1 MPERKR
7 FFSID
12 PFPKEQIRVLPVQ
25 GLCRCH
31 HSRAPSSPKE
41 PQPNISWPTFS
52 WFRYTSHLR
61 KCQSLHLI
69 KTCKIW
75 PLKGTSV
82 LSPANCLR
90 YESCEQKSVPAKHV
104 YLKIKKFI
112 SVVFGGWFEGSQK
125 NFLFW
130 RVLGV
135 LYHWFDAGFTWT
147 QVRHNSQQGHIFPSQ
162 NFILLALYKCQD
174 LLIFTM

>member
-1 MPERKR
+1 MNIKSKSGSCLSRDYVDVITVERHLHPRSLNLKLA
-7 FFSID
+7 
-12 PFPKEQIRVLPVQ
+12 EQHFLGSCILIKKYSK
-25 GLCRCH
+25 G
-31 HSRAPSSPKE
+31 
-41 PQPNISWPTFS
+41 
-52 WFRYTSHLR
+52 SHLR

-90 YESCEQKSVPAKHV
+90 YEFCEQKSVPAKHV
-104 YLKIKKFI
+104 FLKIKKFI
-112 SVVFGGWFEGSQK
+112 SMVFRGWFEGSQK
-125 NFLFW
+125 DFLFW

-162 NFILLALYKCQD
+162 NFMLLALYKCQH
-174 LLIFTM
+174 L